1 MRTAR
6 LEHGHGR
13 ADNDQVNTVVLEVRR
28 GRDGKLYPPRPVV
41 PDRNHW
47 RTINLVHR
55 LVHADKLSI
64 RAAQRV
70 MLAEHGVRRSVGQL
84 HHDLAA
90 YVCPRCED
98 EP

>member
-1 MRTAR
+1 MNTLVIEVRVRSDGKRYPLTWR
-6 LEHGHGR
+6 LPDKDRGR
-13 ADNDQVNTVVLEVRR
+13 AIRLA
-28 GRDGKLYPPRPVV
+28 
-41 PDRNHW
+41 
-47 RTINLVHR
+47 HR

-90 YVCPRCED
+90 YVCRECED